1 MSKPQIEICL
11 GSSCFARGNNA
22 NIELVEKYLADHG
35 LVDDVDLVLSASLCK
50 GKCPAGPIVVV
61 DGQTYT
67 AVDRGVMLDILN
79 KLFGDR
85 HE

>member
-1 MSKPQIEICL
+1 MSKPKIEICL

-22 NIELVEKYLADHG
+22 NIELVEKYLAEHG
-35 LVDDVDLVLSASLCK
+35 LVDDVDLVLSASLCM
-50 GKCPAGPIVVV
+50 GKCPSGPIVVV
-61 DGQTYT
+61 DGQTFT
-67 AVDRGVMLDILN
+67 SVDRGVLLDILN